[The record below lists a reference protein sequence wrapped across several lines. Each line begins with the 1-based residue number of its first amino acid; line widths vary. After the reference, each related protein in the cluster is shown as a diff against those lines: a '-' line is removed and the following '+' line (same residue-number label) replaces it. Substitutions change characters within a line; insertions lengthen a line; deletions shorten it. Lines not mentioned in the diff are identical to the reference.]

1 MQDLTETH
9 NNPVRM
15 LPTNKTEAMLMQTM
29 TVELKID
36 YLLHQIFRVECHLK
50 FRA

>member
-15 LPTNKTEAMLMQTM
+15 LSTIKTEAMLMPTT
-29 TVELKID
+29 TVQLKID
-36 YLLHQIFRVECHLK
+36 YLLHQIFSVECRLK